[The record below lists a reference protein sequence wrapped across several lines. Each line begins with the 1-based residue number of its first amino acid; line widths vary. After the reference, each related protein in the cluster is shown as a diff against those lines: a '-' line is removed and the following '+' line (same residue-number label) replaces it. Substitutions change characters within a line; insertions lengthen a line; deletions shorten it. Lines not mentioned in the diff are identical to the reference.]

1 MEEEPL
7 DPARATRFIR
17 GLLGPSLKLRYTR
30 HARERMLQRE
40 LIIGDLLHVIKHGF
54 VHERG
59 EESSRPGL
67 FKYTMECITPN
78 SGGRTV
84 RVVLIPS
91 SNGSIKVIT
100 LMWADE
106 RS

>member
-1 MEEEPL
+1 MEDEPL
-7 DPARATRFIR
+7 DPAAATRFIC

-30 HARERMLQRE
+30 HARERMSERG
-40 LIIGDLLHVIKHGF
+40 LIVGDLLHIIKHGF
-54 VHERG
+54 VYEEG
-59 EESSRPGL
+59 EQSTRPGL
-67 FKYTMECITPN
+67 FKYAMDSITPN

-91 SNGSIKVIT
+91 SNGSIKVVT
-100 LMWADE
+100 LMWVDE